1 MNAPRFPVPQPGPEF
16 FDSFVIKTRG
26 PAEFSADNAVADY
39 ADRPRHGGAYDQ
51 LPSHIQEKI
60 DNRSRSTYLPLQNVE
75 TEFQLQLSGRMK
87 SEVPQARDAWETHYQ
102 ARRMKLE
109 GRPVVD
115 LTIGDHDKPTDPAI
129 INAMHSSAS
138 EGRTGYTDIAGTLRL
153 RESLSTRIRART
165 GVTVSPEQVVVTNGG
180 QAALFAAHLA
190 VLNPGDK
197 AICIDP
203 YYPTY
208 PGTIQ
213 GTGGKPAYLPARGD
227 QGFLP
232 DIAVLDHVANGARSI
247 LLNSPNNPSGAAYSR
262 QTLEQIADI
271 AVRHDLW
278 VISDEVYD
286 SMVWDG
292 RHASISSLPKMRE
305 RTIVIGSMSKSFAMT
320 GFRLGWL
327 SGPRETAAAAAEM
340 MSVISFG
347 VSEFIQDAALHAL
360 QNGREIENSIW
371 RRFNDRKEACLEALQ
386 EQDLIRAVPP
396 SGGMY
401 LLLDIRNSGLSG
413 IEFARGLLKAHKI
426 AVMPGESF
434 GREAAGHIRLALC
447 EDCSVL
453 LPALRSLIEFAA
465 DATQ

>member
-1 MNAPRFPVPQPGPEF
+1 M
-16 FDSFVIKTRG
+16 
-26 PAEFSADNAVADY
+26 
-39 ADRPRHGGAYDQ
+39 
-51 LPSHIQEKI
+51 L
-60 DNRSRSTYLPLQNVE
+60 
-75 TEFQLQLSGRMK
+75 LSGRTK
-87 SEVPQARDAWETHYQ
+87 SEVAEANDAWETHYK
-102 ARRMKLE
+102 ARRMKSR

-129 INAMHSSAS
+129 IRAMYSSAS
-138 EGRTGYTDIAGTLRL
+138 EGRTGYTDVAGTFQL

-165 GVTVSPEQVVVTNGG
+165 GVAIPPEQVVVTNGG

-208 PGTIQ
+208 PGTIR
-213 GTGGKPAYLPARGD
+213 GTGGKPACVPAGRN

-232 DIAVLDHVANGARSI
+232 DMEVLDQVAEGARSI
-247 LLNSPNNPSGAAYSR
+247 LLNSPNNPAGVAYSR

-271 AVRHDLW
+271 AIRHDLW

-286 SMVWDG
+286 SMVWNG
-292 RHASISSLPKMRE
+292 RHVSVSSLPEMRE

-327 SGPRETAAAAAEM
+327 SGPREAVAAATEM

-360 QNGREIENSIW
+360 QNGREIEHSIW
-371 RRFNDRKEACLEALQ
+371 RRFSARKEACLEALQ
-386 EQDLIRAVPP
+386 EQDLVRAVPP
-396 SGGMY
+396 SAGMY
-401 LLLDIRNSGLSG
+401 LLLDIRKSGLSG

-434 GREAAGHIRLALC
+434 GSEAAGHVRLALC
-447 EDCSVL
+447 QDCSIL
-453 LPALRSLIEFAA
+453 LPALTSVIEYAA
-465 DATQ
+465 DAVK

>member
-1 MNAPRFPVPQPGPEF
+1 MPR
-16 FDSFVIKTRG
+16 
-26 PAEFSADNAVADY
+26 Y
-39 ADRPRHGGAYDQ
+39 
-51 LPSHIQEKI
+51 IQEKI
-60 DNRSRSTYLPLQNVE
+60 DNRSRSTYLPLQNVK
-75 TEFQLQLSGRMK
+75 TEFQLLLSGRMT

-129 INAMHSSAS
+129 ISAMNASAS
-138 EGRTGYTDIAGTLRL
+138 EGRTGYTDVAGTLRL
-153 RESLSTRIRART
+153 RESLSTRIQART
-165 GVTVSPEQVVVTNGG
+165 DVTVSPEQIVVTNGG

-197 AICIDP
+197 AICVDP

-213 GTGGKPAYLPARGD
+213 GTGGKPVYLPARGD

-232 DIAVLDHVANGARSI
+232 DMAVLDQVADGARSI
-247 LLNSPNNPSGAAYSR
+247 LINSPNNPSGIAYSR

-292 RHASISSLPKMRE
+292 CHTSISSLPKMRE

-360 QNGREIENSIW
+360 HNGREIENSIW
-371 RRFNDRKEACLEALQ
+371 RRFNDRKDSCLEALQ

-413 IEFARGLLKAHKI
+413 IEFAHGLLNAHKI

-447 EDCSVL
+447 KDRPVL
-453 LPALRSLIEFAA
+453 LHAFQSLVEFAA
-465 DATQ
+465 GTQQ